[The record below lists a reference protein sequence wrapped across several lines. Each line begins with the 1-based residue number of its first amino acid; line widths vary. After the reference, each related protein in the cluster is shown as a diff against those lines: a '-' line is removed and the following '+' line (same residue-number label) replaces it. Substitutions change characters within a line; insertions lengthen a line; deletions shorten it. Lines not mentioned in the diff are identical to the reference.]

1 MSSQERH
8 KGNHMK
14 MEVEIGVMCLQNKA
28 ARDGQNEKLRERR
41 GVDSP
46 LEEPGRLQSIGH
58 KDSDMTE
65 HTHTRKHKIL
75 PQSLQKD

>member
-14 MEVEIGVMCLQNKA
+14 LEVEIGEMCLQNKA
-28 ARDGQNEKLRERR
+28 AKDGQNEKLRERL

-46 LEEPGRLQSIGH
+46 LE
-58 KDSDMTE
+58 
-65 HTHTRKHKIL
+65 
-75 PQSLQKD
+75 SLAGYSPWVTKTQT